1 MISTDVR
8 NRSELK
14 AIGIKRCFFSTG
26 CYHRL
31 NSWIKSCSSQGYKR
45 NPVINVPCFHTN
57 HNELQTPISIKYIS
71 LLVSEIGESK
81 VKSIIS

>member
-1 MISTDVR
+1 MFFFYRMLPPPEFMDQIS
-8 NRSELK
+8 
-14 AIGIKRCFFSTG
+14 
-26 CYHRL
+26 
-31 NSWIKSCSSQGYKR
+31 SSRGYKR

-57 HNELQTPISIKYIS
+57 HNELQTPISIKNYVS